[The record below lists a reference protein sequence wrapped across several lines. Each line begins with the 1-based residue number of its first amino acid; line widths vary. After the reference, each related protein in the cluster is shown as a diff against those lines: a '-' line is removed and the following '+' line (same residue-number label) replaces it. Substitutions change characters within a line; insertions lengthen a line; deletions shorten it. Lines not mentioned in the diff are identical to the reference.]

1 MNALLAWLRA
11 LFSAGE
17 PALADATPADAP
29 GIARLHAQSFRQGWS
44 EDEIERLIADRSVLT
59 QRART
64 RRRLAGFIMSR
75 HAAGEA
81 EILSVAV
88 ARGQQ
93 GRGIAQRLLIS
104 HLGRLMALGA
114 HAVFLEVDEDNVPA
128 LRLYRRAGFREVGRR
143 PGYYADR
150 DGRPANA
157 LILRRD
163 LA

>member
-1 MNALLAWLRA
+1 MNAFLAWLRA

-29 GIARLHAQSFRQGWS
+29 VIARLHSHSFRGGWS

-64 RRRLAGFIMSR
+64 GRGLAGFIMSR
-75 HAAGEA
+75 HAVGEA

-88 ARGQQ
+88 AREQR

-143 PGYYADR
+143 PGYYAGR

>member
-64 RRRLAGFIMSR
+64 GRRLAGFIMSR

-88 ARGQQ
+88 AREQR

-143 PGYYADR
+143 PGYYAGR